1 MPNPYVDGSFIWYW
15 YEWGLPIFAA
25 ALALAIM
32 VSLFLTTDRRA
43 YGVIMRTLIV
53 LTFIGTIPMAEE
65 RIGIGISV
73 TEGGMAVTNL
83 LGVIGS
89 VIVGSV
95 HFVVYGRR
103 RKSSDSVAVE
113 DEALVQSNAPVPI
126 VDTGTVE
133 IEPEPEAPATQSP
146 TSDAGAT
153 IVSPVSTYEPAAS
166 EDPVAPPAWLVF
178 QSGPSAG
185 QTIPLA
191 AGGTMIGR
199 GPDNDIVINDDGV
212 SRQHAEITFVDG
224 QFRLTDIGSSGG
236 TLVEGSQAE
245 TAISLE
251 SGAAVRLGA
260 TDVVFMQGSPSAQR
274 ENAPDAPTATGPA
287 SGQPSVAAANGD
299 AAQTMVASAPPAA
312 PVMAWLAVVAGPSK
326 GVTHQIHAGSNNIGR
341 GQDNDLVLT
350 DSGVSRQHALVV
362 AENEKLTL
370 FDLASTGSTE
380 LNGQKLEPAILSTTS
395 QIKLG
400 ESMLMLVDVEASESA
415 APLETSGATDA
426 TIVGMPAPVQAGG
439 ILIVQSGPD
448 SGKTFQLAEGDNVIG
463 RSEGSIILSD
473 PLVSRRH
480 AVLRRSG
487 EGFIIYDLGS
497 VAGTVV
503 DGVEVTGDD
512 LKGGDKIVVG
522 ATTVIVMDPLSVTA

>member
-1 MPNPYVDGSFIWYW
+1 MPNPYIDGSFIWYW

-25 ALALAIM
+25 AVVLALA
-32 VSLFLTTDRRA
+32 VSIFLTTDRRV

-53 LTFIGTIPMAEE
+53 LAFIGTIPMAEE
-65 RIGIGISV
+65 RIGIGISA
-73 TEGGMAVTNL
+73 TAGGMAVINL
-83 LGVIGS
+83 LGAIGS
-89 VIVGSV
+89 VIIGTV

-103 RKSSDSVAVE
+103 RAASDSVAVE
-113 DEALVQSNAPVPI
+113 EETSEQAIAPLPV

-133 IEPEPEAPATQSP
+133 IESELEPAGSTTRAPS
-146 TSDAGAT
+146 SDAGAT
-153 IVSPVSTYEPAAS
+153 IVSPASTSEPAAGEES
-166 EDPVAPPAWLVF
+166 VAPPAWLVF
-178 QSGPSAG
+178 QSGPNAG
-185 QTIPLA
+185 QTIPLG

-199 GPDNDIVINDDGV
+199 GADNDIVINDDGV
-212 SRQHAEITFVDG
+212 SRQHAEITFVGG
-224 QFRLTDIGSSGG
+224 QYRLTDIGSSGG

-245 TAISLE
+245 TAIALE

-260 TDVVFMQGSPSAQR
+260 TDVVFMQGTT
-274 ENAPDAPTATGPA
+274 PTIPPPA
-287 SGQPSVAAANGD
+287 SGQPSSASAGGD
-299 AAQTMVASAPPAA
+299 AAQTMVASAAPQAA
-312 PVMAWLAVVAGPSK
+312 PVMAWLAVVDGPSK
-326 GVTHQIHAGSNNIGR
+326 GVTHQIHAGANTIGR
-341 GQDNDLVLT
+341 AEDNDLVLT
-350 DSGVSRQHALVV
+350 GSGVSRQHALVV

-380 LNGQKLEPAILSTTS
+380 LNGQKLEPAVLSTTS
-395 QIKLG
+395 QMKLG
-400 ESMLMLVDVEASESA
+400 ESILMLVDVAASENA
-415 APLETSGATDA
+415 AQPETSGATDA
-426 TIVGMPAPVQAGG
+426 TMVGTPAPAPSGG
-439 ILIVQSGPD
+439 ILVVQSGPD

-522 ATTVIVMDPLSVTA
+522 GMTIVVMDPLSGTA